1 VQQAEL
7 DDFLVGGEQ
16 VALDPVGKEGQGA
29 LAGFAGLDL
38 LALGGQALGDPQG
51 QLGALDGIAAQASG
65 RCRPAR

>member
-29 LAGFAGLDL
+29 LTGFAGLDL

-51 QLGALDGIAAQASG
+51 QLGALDRDRSAASG
-65 RCRPAR
+65 PCRRAR